1 MFDSPTLS
9 VSELA
14 ERWGKTPRQILD
26 YAQELGVPLYFM
38 FDGLAFDLAD
48 RWHRFNGDADQCREL
63 GCLQANIKAREGWI
77 RRSVRNENG
86 EWEQRLTAEEIRS
99 YRAEIEADKVRCE
112 RLEEMLEQREIGRN
126 RMHYRGLMR
135 AGPKM
140 LFDIAQSGQ
149 TNYLHLAFHPATP
162 VRVLRLPDRNEQ
174 VWDGRVMALEV
185 LGAPCPALTIESLCA
200 VTAEVK
206 AIEERLKAKQAAT
219 AQDEAPAE
227 TPERRRARLLAELE
241 AESAM
246 SERGALQRLAARY
259 GVDRSNMGKAIKK
272 ARAERE
278 ANRRAG
284 QFGAQL
290 VRAGKRIA

>member
-14 ERWGKTPRQILD
+14 ERWDKTPRQILD

-48 RWHRFNGDADQCREL
+48 RWHRFHGDADQRREL
-63 GCLQANIKAREGWI
+63 EHLQASIKAREGWI

-86 EWEQRLTAEEIRS
+86 EWEHRLTIEEIREQ
-99 YRAEIEADKVRCE
+99 RAEIEASTERCKQ
-112 RLEEMLEQREIGRN
+112 LKEMLEQREIGRK

-140 LFDIAQSGQ
+140 LFDIAQSGH

-174 VWDGRVMALEV
+174 VWDGRVMVLETF
-185 LGAPCPALTIESLCA
+185 GAQCPALTIESLCA

-206 AIEERLKAKQAAT
+206 AIEERLKAQQHET
-219 AQDEAPAE
+219 APAE
-227 TPERRRARLLAELE
+227 TPMQRRARLLAELE
-241 AESAM
+241 DERAIQR
-246 SERGALQRLAARY
+246 RGALQRLADRH
-259 GVDRSNMGKAIKK
+259 GVDRSNLGKDIRK
-272 ARAERE
+272 AEAERAED
-278 ANRRAG
+278 RRAG
-284 QFGAQL
+284 TWANHL
-290 VRAGKRIA
+290 VRNGKRTA

>member
-14 ERWGKTPRQILD
+14 ERWDKTPRQILD
-26 YAQELGVPLYFM
+26 YAQVLGVPLYFM

-48 RWHRFNGDADQCREL
+48 RWHRFHGDADQRREL
-63 GCLQANIKAREGWI
+63 EHLQASIKAREGWI

-86 EWEQRLTAEEIRS
+86 EWEQRLTTEEIREQ
-99 YRAEIEADKVRCE
+99 RAKIEASTERCE
-112 RLEEMLEQREIGRN
+112 QLKEMLEQRETGRN

-174 VWDGRVMALEV
+174 VWDGRVMALEA

-206 AIEERLKAKQAAT
+206 AIEERLKAQQPAT
-219 AQDEAPAE
+219 AQAAAPEYGTPSKLSKADKDEIVRLYSRGRGQSVNAL
-227 TPERRRARLLAELE
+227 ARSFEVSRPTIDKVLRHA
-241 AESAM
+241 
-246 SERGALQRLAARY
+246 G
-259 GVDRSNMGKAIKK
+259 IK
-272 ARAERE
+272 
-278 ANRRAG
+278 
-284 QFGAQL
+284 Q
-290 VRAGKRIA
+290 